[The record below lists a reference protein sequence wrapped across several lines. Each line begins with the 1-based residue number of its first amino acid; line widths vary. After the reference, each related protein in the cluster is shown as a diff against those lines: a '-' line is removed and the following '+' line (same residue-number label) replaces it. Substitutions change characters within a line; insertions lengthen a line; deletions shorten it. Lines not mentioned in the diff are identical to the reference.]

1 MSEKLVFTVK
11 MNRNYLD
18 DDVSDLQSNIDNWLL
33 EPFTLIVLDFSET
46 MRMEQKAKQ
55 MFLQFAQTL
64 KKNDKQTDT
73 KVHYLMGKT
82 FNTHIH

>member
-1 MSEKLVFTVK
+1 MSPKKRTK
-11 MNRNYLD
+11 AIRKNKHTANK
-18 DDVSDLQSNIDNWLL
+18 DN
-33 EPFTLIVLDFSET
+33 
-46 MRMEQKAKQ
+46 
-55 MFLQFAQTL
+55 L